1 MRHIILFLV
10 AVSSVCLY
18 PVRAANWLTDLA
30 AARQRQ
36 AAENKGILILF
47 TGSDWCPA
55 CKQLKADVL
64 SKPEFGSFADANLIL
79 VEADFPRN
87 KALPPQQKQAN
98 ANLAKTY
105 GVKAYPTMVLLD
117 SRGEEFVRPS
127 YAEDGVRSFVS
138 MMENHVRNISVAA
151 GRQPAKGPGEQA
163 TTVAPAVA
171 GPPPPLFNGAPTA
184 PPPRYT
190 ELTLKNISG
199 PRKHRFALINNQTFA
214 PGDSAKVRMRGND
227 VVVRCIEIKDSSV
240 VVSVD
245 GQPGQQE
252 LRLAGTQ

>member
-1 MRHIILFLV
+1 
-10 AVSSVCLY
+10 
-18 PVRAANWLTDLA
+18 
-30 AARQRQ
+30 
-36 AAENKGILILF
+36 
-47 TGSDWCPA
+47 
-55 CKQLKADVL
+55 
-64 SKPEFGSFADANLIL
+64 
-79 VEADFPRN
+79 
-87 KALPPQQKQAN
+87 LPPQQKQAN

-127 YAEDGVRSFVS
+127 YAEDGVRSFVT

-151 GRQPAKGPGEQA
+151 RRQPAKGSSEQA
-163 TTVAPAVA
+163 TAAAPAVA
-171 GPPPPLFNGAPTA
+171 GPPPPLFNGAATA

-214 PGDSAKVRMRGND
+214 PGDSAKVRMRDNE